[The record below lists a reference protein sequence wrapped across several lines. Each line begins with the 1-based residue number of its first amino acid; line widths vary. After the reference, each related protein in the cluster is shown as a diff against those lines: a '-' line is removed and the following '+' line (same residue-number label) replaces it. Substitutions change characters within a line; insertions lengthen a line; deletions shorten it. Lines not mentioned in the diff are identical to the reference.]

1 MSKYLCVLNIEYYF
15 PAHID
20 LIIGLEETSNKIS
33 ENSIVED
40 SYSVDSEIVLGVIE
54 AEYENV
60 ATLIAKSRFKEQ
72 IEEVKKSRYYYD
84 SWIEVTDIE
93 SITY

>member
-15 PAHID
+15 PAHVD
-20 LIIGLEETSNKIS
+20 LIMGEEEDSNKIS

-40 SYSVDSEIVLGVIE
+40 SYNVDSEIVLGVIE

-60 ATLIAKSRFKEQ
+60 ATLVAKSKFQEQ

-84 SWIEVTDIE
+84 SWVEVTDIE

>member
-1 MSKYLCVLNIEYYF
+1 MSKYLCVLNITYYF

-20 LIIGLEETSNKIS
+20 LVFDGEESYNMIPDKPEI
-33 ENSIVED
+33 ED

-60 ATLIAKSRFKEQ
+60 ATLVAKSKFQEQ
-72 IEEVKKSRYYYD
+72 VEEVKKSRYYYD
-84 SWIEVTDIE
+84 SWVEITDIE

>member
-20 LIIGLEETSNKIS
+20 LVFDGEDNPNMIPDKPEI
-33 ENSIVED
+33 ED
-40 SYSVDSEIVLGVIE
+40 SYSIGSEIVLGVIE

-60 ATLIAKSRFKEQ
+60 ATLVAKSRFQEQ

-84 SWIEVTDIE
+84 SWVEVTDIE
-93 SITY
+93 SVTY

>member
-1 MSKYLCVLNIEYYF
+1 MSKYLCVLSITYYF

-20 LIIGLEETSNKIS
+20 LIMGEEEDSNKIS
-33 ENSIVED
+33 DKPEIED
-40 SYSVDSEIVLGVIE
+40 SYSVNSEIVLGVIE

-60 ATLIAKSRFKEQ
+60 ATLVAKSKFQEQ

-84 SWIEVTDIE
+84 SWVEVTDIE

>member
-1 MSKYLCVLNIEYYF
+1 MSKYLCVLNITYYF

-20 LIIGLEETSNKIS
+20 LVFNGEESTNMIPDKPEI
-33 ENSIVED
+33 ED
-40 SYSVDSEIVLGVIE
+40 SYNVDSEIVLGVID

-60 ATLIAKSRFKEQ
+60 AILVAKSKFQEQ

-84 SWIEVTDIE
+84 SWVEVTDIE